1 MSGLGILASAL
12 GGGAAAIGEQAKGD
26 IAQQRETEL
35 AQQKA
40 AIQEQMEMRLMEAKE
55 KYRQQGVLADNT
67 GPLAQAKLDYAKREG
82 EQRSQQAIDQARSMI
97 PVTQEAAK
105 AAAQTESELAKERAS
120 DPIYLGAV
128 AKIKLADPEVAARIA
143 ASRASAGASA
153 ASAAESRE
161 RTEGLKLGNE
171 DKRKLDKLYGD
182 AGAILADPS
191 ITDEERAKRYSKV
204 QSQIM
209 LMKSKTGQVKE
220 RDPELDTVTVTDEK
234 MNPDGTTTKTTRKEV
249 RRPGNSSSAAAT
261 GAPAVGEEVNG
272 YVFKGGNPNDKKNWE
287 PKKGGGMIPATAQ
300 AVSTNKAPDY
310 QPMSDG
316 SGRMVD
322 ATTGRTLTAEQSA
335 VLVKIQRGEPTTPRE
350 RALLND

>member
-26 IAQQRETEL
+26 IAQQREMDIAKE
-35 AQQKA
+35 KA

-67 GPLAQAKLDYAKREG
+67 GPLADAKLDMKRRETAITNQG
-82 EQRSQQAIDQARSMI
+82 EVDKQGMLATLNDDITKRRAGDKAYLSS
-97 PVTQEAAK
+97 VAA
-105 AAAQTESELAKERAS
+105 
-120 DPIYLGAV
+120 
-128 AKIKLADPEVAARIA
+128 IKLADPEVKAHLAQMAAA
-143 ASRASAGASA
+143 AGASA
-153 ASAAESRE
+153 AQTRMLGEQLKQLQAVGSVAEQVRGLQQKLSSAKTEDERSTIQQQITDLGFNGKDTKGFLTIAERAMNNGDAALKVLNDPTASPEAKASALTQLNRANE
-161 RTEGLKLGNE
+161 FADKAAAQAGLKLGN
-171 DKRKLDKLYGD
+171 
-182 AGAILADPS
+182 
-191 ITDEERAKRYSKV
+191 
-204 QSQIM
+204 Q
-209 LMKSKTGQVKE
+209 
-220 RDPELDTVTVTDEK
+220 
-234 MNPDGTTTKTTRKEV
+234 
-249 RRPGNSSSAAAT
+249 AAAS
-261 GAPAVGEEVNG
+261 GGPAIGSEVNG

-300 AVSTNKAPDY
+300 AVSANKAPDY

-322 ATTGRTLTAEQSA
+322 TTTGRTLTAEQSA